1 MTTQRWSPLVEPLE
15 YIGGLGFY
23 LLMVLFVAIVSGIS
37 DDTERGAI
45 ILAIHL
51 ALTVIF
57 TVIPFRLLKKRLLR
71 LCTVSEGF
79 PPRVETKAVLEGRII
94 EAGDGVISPY
104 TRTPCVAWGMVED
117 ASPGRGFPH
126 AVWHTRPFLF
136 EDRRG
141 RGRILIE
148 PIDPSGNPGFDDGI
162 PDLIVATYINPDFC
176 PAEKKTEI
184 ALALA
189 EARGESSPRSWSCPS
204 YEIVV
209 QDGDE
214 AVIRGSLVEREPGS
228 GIPGVRAY
236 ELRSAHIELGTAE
249 AILTRHGSYWYG
261 MWGSSL
267 LLGSFIATFLLVPLE
282 IIFG

>member
-1 MTTQRWSPLVEPLE
+1 
-15 YIGGLGFY
+15 
-23 LLMVLFVAIVSGIS
+23 MVLFVAIVSGIS

-57 TVIPFRLLKKRLLR
+57 TAIPFRLLKKRLLR
-71 LCTVSEGF
+71 LCKVSEGF
-79 PPRVETKAVLEGRII
+79 PPRVETNVVLEGRII
-94 EAGDGVISPY
+94 GAGDGVVSPY
-104 TRTPCVAWGMVED
+104 TRTPCVAWGIVEP
-117 ASPGRGFPH
+117 SLHVGRAFDR

-148 PIDPSGNPGFDDGI
+148 PIDLSGNPGFDDVV
-162 PDLIVATYINPDFC
+162 PDLMIATYIDPDFC

-214 AVIRGSLVEREPGS
+214 VVLRGSLVEREPGS
-228 GIPGVRAY
+228 GIPVVRAY